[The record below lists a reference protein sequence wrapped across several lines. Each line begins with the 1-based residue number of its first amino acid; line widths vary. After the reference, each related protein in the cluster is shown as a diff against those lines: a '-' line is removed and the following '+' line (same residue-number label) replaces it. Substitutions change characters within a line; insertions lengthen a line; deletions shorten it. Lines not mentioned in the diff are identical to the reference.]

1 MVPSLQSSAG
11 EALSYVQGESL
22 KDSAAVYGGFLL
34 PGHQHA
40 GDREADDGGSADEFR
55 NEEAAASAVA

>member
-34 PGHQHA
+34 PGHQYA
-40 GDREADDGGSADEFR
+40 GGREADDAGERNEFR